1 MKCVSLTKE
10 AVGGCRKPREKKTA
24 RNKKKCRKPCEKNSF
39 CGNKKTCRKPCK
51 NEAKG
56 VIKEASE
63 NYVEKGAVRT
73 KRPVGHPVIKILK
86 NRLQKLKDLWKVA
99 GNPAVKKAMGKD
111 RI

>member
-24 RNKKKCRKPCEKNSF
+24 RNKKKCRKPREKNYL

-56 VIKEASE
+56 NPVIKEASR
-63 NYVEKGAVRT
+63 NYVEKGAVGT
-73 KRPVGHPVIKILK
+73 KRPVGHPVKEII
-86 NRLQKLKDLWKVA
+86 
-99 GNPAVKKAMGKD
+99 
-111 RI
+111 